1 MPQTAIALIDCNNF
15 YVSCERVFQPRLEGR
30 PVVVLSNNDGCVVA
44 RSQEV
49 RDLGIKM
56 AAPWFQIREL
66 AERHGIIAF
75 SSNYTLYADMS
86 NRVMS
91 LLADFSPQQEV
102 YSIDECFLDFGGF
115 KYLDYSAYGQ
125 RIRTTLK
132 QQVGLPVCVGIAA
145 SKTLA
150 KLANHVAKKRPS
162 YAGVCDFNSI
172 DAQTLDA
179 LLDTIEVNEVW
190 GVGRRIGARLI
201 EMGINTVL
209 DLKRAP
215 AKMIRSQ
222 FSVVLERTVA
232 ELNGEACLTLAEI
245 APTKQQIMVSRS
257 FGEYVHTRDALAQ
270 AVVTYTTRAAE
281 KLRRQTSLA
290 GAIQITIRTNPFKA
304 DAPQYQR
311 SLLVPLPTPSDDTR
325 QLVRAALFGLRR
337 LYRPGFAYQKAGV
350 VLSELIPRAQRPR
363 TLFDDP
369 AAQARSQSLMRVMDS
384 INRSMGANTVH
395 LLGEGLD
402 QHWKMRRG
410 HKTPNYTTRFEEIA
424 VVRADY

>member
-1 MPQTAIALIDCNNF
+1 MHKTAIALIDCNNF

-49 RDLGIKM
+49 RDLGVKM
-56 AAPWFQIREL
+56 AVPWFQIREL

-91 LLADFSPQQEV
+91 LLADFSPQQEI
-102 YSIDECFLDFGGF
+102 YSIDECFLDLSGF
-115 KYLDYSAYGQ
+115 KHLDYTAYGQ
-125 RIRTTLK
+125 RIRATIK
-132 QQVGLPVCVGIAA
+132 QHVGLPVCVGIGA

-150 KLANHVAKKRPS
+150 KLANHVAKKRHC
-162 YAGVCDFNSI
+162 YAGVCDFNAL
-172 DAQTLDA
+172 DADALDA
-179 LLDTIEVNEVW
+179 LLGTIEVREVW
-190 GVGRRIGARLI
+190 GVGPRISAHLI
-201 EMGINTVL
+201 EMGISTVR

-215 AKMIRSQ
+215 PKMIRSQ
-222 FSVVLERTVA
+222 FSVVLEHTVA
-232 ELNGEACLTLAEI
+232 ELNGEACLTLEEI
-245 APTKQQIMVSRS
+245 APPKQQIMASRS
-257 FGEYVHTRDALAQ
+257 FGEHVYTLEELAQ

-290 GAIQITIRTNPFKA
+290 GAIQVSIRTNPFKP

-311 SLLVPLPTPSDDTR
+311 GLLVPLPTPSDDTR

-350 VLSELIPRAQRPR
+350 VLSELIPIEQRPR
-363 TLFDDP
+363 TLFDDT
-369 AAQARSQSLMRVMDS
+369 AAQARSQSLMRVMDG
-384 INRSMGANTVH
+384 INRIMGEHTLH
-395 LLGEGLD
+395 LLGEGLEKR
-402 QHWKMRRG
+402 WKMRRG
-410 HKTPNYTTRFEEIA
+410 HKTPNYTTRFDEIA
-424 VVRADY
+424 VARAD